1 MEDSD
6 KRYSEE
12 EIKELLREALQ
23 MQLSSVDRSKKIK
36 SIESAI
42 SSTLGEF
49 LDSYIIIGYD
59 PKGDPFIMRHGSTQ
73 LQKNALQTL
82 AMRFLSYLM
91 YDEG

>member
-1 MEDSD
+1 MGDSE

-23 MQLSSVDRSKKIK
+23 IQLSSTNKRKKIN

-59 PKGDPFIMRHGSTQ
+59 TKGDPFIMKHALTQ
-73 LQKNALQTL
+73 LQGNALQTL
-82 AMRFLSYLM
+82 AIKFLSYLM